1 MSSSN
6 IHKEKD
12 YLKIT
17 VRQRESDIYIMCQ
30 INIIF
35 VAMSV
40 TVNDGLYI
48 SHQERETFLILKETD
63 LQK

>member
-17 VRQRESDIYIMCQ
+17 VRQRENDIYIMCQ

-40 TVNDGLYI
+40 TVNDWLYI
-48 SHQERETFLILKETD
+48 SHQERETF
-63 LQK
+63 